1 MHPPTRV
8 TLSFKNII
16 FGEKKSLGSANGNR
30 TRISALK
37 GPERNR
43 VFIGF
48 FGAFSHPW
56 IHIALIVE
64 GNVSYGGRRRQ
75 ARYPAPVL
83 RAANSRPTMQRTI
96 NWVDAGAAED
106 TAMKIRG

>member
-1 MHPPTRV
+1 VRATV
-8 TLSFKNII
+8 T
-16 FGEKKSLGSANGNR
+16 KKCAFLLVSWGFGSANGNR

-48 FGAFSHPW
+48 FAAFSNPC
-56 IHIALIVE
+56 IHIALIAE

-75 ARYPAPVL
+75 ARYAAPVL

-96 NWVDAGAAED
+96 NLVDAGVAED
-106 TAMKIRG
+106 TVMKIGG